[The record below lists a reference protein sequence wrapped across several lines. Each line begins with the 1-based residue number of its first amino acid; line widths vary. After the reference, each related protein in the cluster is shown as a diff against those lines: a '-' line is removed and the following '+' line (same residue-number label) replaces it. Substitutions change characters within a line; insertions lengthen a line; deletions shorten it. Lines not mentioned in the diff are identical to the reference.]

1 MARTP
6 FKLEVLTPEG
16 EVFNDE
22 VVEVVTRTSVGDIGI
37 LAHHVPVLAMLDPAP
52 LRVFKSEGEEIV
64 YAQGEGFLQV
74 QPGGETVLLLV
85 DEIQEPGDIDVSKA
99 EERLRKA
106 EDELSKAERFSA
118 EERDARRDK
127 RRYEAYLKVA
137 RGGDSH

>member
-1 MARTP
+1 MAGTTP
-6 FKLEVLTPEG
+6 FKVEVLTPEG

-37 LAHHVPVLAMLDPAP
+37 LAHHVPVLAMLDPTE
-52 LRVFKSEGEEIV
+52 LRLFKSDSDV
-64 YAQGEGFLQV
+64 VSYAQGEGFLQV
-74 QPGGETVLLLV
+74 APGGEHVLLLV
-85 DEIQEPGDIDVSKA
+85 DEVHEPGKINASEY
-99 EERLRKA
+99 EEKLRRA

-137 RGGDSH
+137 QGASA